1 MLYLHDEN
9 HLLVGVVPK
18 NLTGGDEVLT
28 FISIRANYNM
38 TGKELLDLAL
48 ETWNIL
54 GDEEEYHLVAMRPS
68 GGVVVPLD
76 QTLKES
82 GIQNGAPLQIVAN

>member
-18 NLTGGDEVLT
+18 SLTGGDEVLT
-28 FISIRANYNM
+28 YISIRANYKM

-48 ETWNIL
+48 DTWNII
-54 GDEEEYHLVAMRPS
+54 GDEEEYHLVAMRPN
-68 GGVVVPLD
+68 GEVVVQLD
-76 QTLKES
+76 QTIKQS